1 MSRGFFGIGVE
12 GISKQMNLGS
22 LMRTGHAFGA
32 SFLFT
37 VNPSYSRREARYAD
51 TSASDGSV
59 PLYKFDKV
67 TDLMLPEKCTL
78 VGIELIDDAIDLPSF
93 HHPKSCAYILGPE
106 RGSLSPEML
115 ARCDMT
121 IKIPTKFC
129 INVALAGALVMYDR
143 TIQMGRFPAR
153 PVTPGGPIE
162 QVKDH
167 VHGAPKWVKKDRR
180 RAEKLTAN

>member
-37 VNPSYSRREARYAD
+37 VNPSYSRREARQAD

-59 PLYKFDKV
+59 PLYKFDTISDFK
-67 TDLMLPEKCTL
+67 LPEKCLL
-78 VGIELIDDAIDLPSF
+78 VGIELIEDAVALPSF
-93 HHPKSCAYILGPE
+93 NHPKNCAYVLGPE

-115 ARCDMT
+115 QRCDLT
-121 IKIPTKFC
+121 VKIPTKFC
-129 INVALAGALVMYDR
+129 INVAMAGALVMYDR
-143 TIQMGRFPAR
+143 TIQMGRFAPR
-153 PVTPGGPIE
+153 PVALGGPLTPLP
-162 QVKDH
+162 DH
-167 VHGAPKWVKKDRR
+167 VHGAPKWVKKEKRR
-180 RAEKLTAN
+180 LQKLTSN